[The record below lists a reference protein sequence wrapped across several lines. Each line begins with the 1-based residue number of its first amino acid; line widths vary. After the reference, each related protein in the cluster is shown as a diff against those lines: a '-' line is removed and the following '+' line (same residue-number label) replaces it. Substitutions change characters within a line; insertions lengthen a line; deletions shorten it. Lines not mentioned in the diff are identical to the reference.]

1 MSVQTADLPVAQT
14 LQDQLA
20 QRIGDAKFQ
29 RWFAAAHFDTDDRQL
44 QITVPT
50 RFVSDF
56 ITRHFFTTLKQL
68 THQHLGD
75 KATVGIQIGVNPAP
89 APPPSAP
96 TTPESTPLT
105 SQASATPTP
114 TIPDTLNP
122 AAPPRTRATLPI
134 AVKRHLRYNLQ
145 DFVVGPS
152 NELAYA
158 AACRLA
164 DGVDCDAMS
173 PLFVHSACGMGKTH
187 LLQGLCNRYA
197 SLHPNARWA
206 YTTAEQ
212 FTNQYITAV
221 RTNKIGEFRRK
232 LRSLDLLAVDDV
244 HFFANKTSTQQEFL
258 HTFNAMDLQ
267 GAKLVL
273 ASDAHPKQ
281 IEQLVESLSSRFLSG
296 MVVHIDPP
304 ETETREQLIRALA
317 KRRSLNILDTVV
329 GELAQNTEG
338 SVREIE
344 GLITRLQAL
353 AALTRQS
360 SQEHEPIGHALA
372 NRVIGQHAPAAEKR
386 PVQLDHIL
394 HVVCETLTV
403 DKRQIL
409 SPSRHRRVVIARS
422 VTIYLARHFTTLSF
436 PELAKKL
443 ARPNHSTIV
452 TATKRVTEQI
462 KNRQPLPEVG
472 RSDTPTMDRLVTRLK
487 RDVVRHANAA

>member
-1 MSVQTADLPVAQT
+1 VSTQTADLPVAHS
-14 LQDQLA
+14 LEDQLA

-29 RWFAAAHFDTDDRQL
+29 RWFAAAQFDTNQQQL
-44 QITVPT
+44 QVTVPT

-56 ITRHFFTTLKQL
+56 ITRHFFATLKQL
-68 THQHLGD
+68 AHQHLGE
-75 KATVGIQIGVNPAP
+75 KASVGIQINTQAP
-89 APPPSAP
+89 TPTTSTETESAAAAP
-96 TTPESTPLT
+96 TTP
-105 SQASATPTP
+105 PTP
-114 TIPDTLNP
+114 NDAP
-122 AAPPRTRATLPI
+122 ASTNVPPAKPSTRASLPI
-134 AVKRHLRYNLQ
+134 SVKRHLRYNLQ
-145 DFVVGPS
+145 DFVVGQS
-152 NELAYA
+152 NELAFA
-158 AACRLA
+158 AATRIA

-197 SLHPNARWA
+197 ALHPNARWA

-221 RTNKIGEFRRK
+221 RANKLNEFRRK
-232 LRSLDLLAVDDV
+232 LRRLDLLAVDDV
-244 HFFANKTSTQQEFL
+244 HFFANKTATQQEFL

-281 IEQLVESLSSRFLSG
+281 IKQLVESLSSRFMSG

-304 ETETREQLIRALA
+304 EIETREQLIRALA

-353 AALTRQS
+353 ASLTRPAA
-360 SQEHEPIGHALA
+360 QEHEPIGHALA
-372 NRVIGQHAPAAEKR
+372 NRVIGHGAPLAEKR

-403 DKRQIL
+403 DKAQIL
-409 SPSRHRRVVIARS
+409 SSSRHRRVVLARS
-422 VTIYLARHFTTLSF
+422 VAIFLARHFTTLSF

-443 ARPNHSTIV
+443 NKSNHSTIV
-452 TATKRVTEQI
+452 TAAKRVTEQI
-462 KNRQPLPEVG
+462 ENQKPLPPI
-472 RSDTPTMDRLVTRLK
+472 DLPDAPTIDRLVNRLK
-487 RDVVRHANAA
+487 RDVVKHANAA